1 MHQSGSGQLEYQ
13 AFNKDKF
20 KCKIDMHCIWLIL
33 CCLIC
38 LQEYPGSQT
47 AGWGWAAV
55 SWLSQL
61 SVAGN
66 ADR

>member
-1 MHQSGSGQLEYQ
+1 MSTSTVQ
-13 AFNKDKF
+13 ANIHKLTTVQNAFDF
-20 KCKIDMHCIWLIL
+20 KLTR
-33 CCLIC
+33 CCLIY